1 MLAVHLHCSLSYVV
15 AVSGCF
21 WPTQAPIMMLNGA
34 DRFVFS
40 LCVNCY
46 ADTISVVDHCC
57 MSFTAKLMQTYG
69 LKLVLGSAEAE
80 VCSFG

>member
-1 MLAVHLHCSLSYVV
+1 
-15 AVSGCF
+15 
-21 WPTQAPIMMLNGA
+21 MMLNGA